1 MSVIYSKPIKAGKT
15 MIQPAEASSK
25 RAGNE
30 KKKTKKE
37 S

>member
-1 MSVIYSKPIKAGKT
+1 MSVIYSKPATVGKT
-15 MIQPAEASSK
+15 MNQPAEASSK

>member
-1 MSVIYSKPIKAGKT
+1 MSVIYSKHATDGKT